1 MVSMAGSNQFTAP
14 TEAYESYSPE
24 RLEMGISDSQ
34 TSSWLNRI
42 SQIVYANSSVEAL
55 FVSKGEEAVR
65 DYWIIIPERDI
76 ALVRELVRDQEK
88 VLSLF
93 AQAENAP
100 FQLDFH
106 IVYRNGRE
114 LKELLPSK
122 AISVP
127 KP

>member
-1 MVSMAGSNQFTAP
+1 MVITQITER
-14 TEAYESYSPE
+14 TEAYESESYSSEP
-24 RLEMGISDSQ
+24 IKVSNSVTD
-34 TSSWLNRI
+34 SWLHRI
-42 SQIVYANSSVEAL
+42 SETVYANPAVEAL
-55 FVSKGEEAVR
+55 FVSNVEEAVR
-65 DYWIIIPERDI
+65 DYWVVIPERDI
-76 ALVRELVRDQEK
+76 ALVRELISVQQEK

-106 IVYRNGRE
+106 IVYRNGRDVKD
-114 LKELLPSK
+114 LIPSE

>member
-1 MVSMAGSNQFTAP
+1 MMATISAPSDLTLSTDYSTGQF
-14 TEAYESYSPE
+14 E
-24 RLEMGISDSQ
+24 IHDSQ
-34 TSSWLNRI
+34 SHSWLSRI
-42 SQIVYANSSVEAL
+42 SETVYANPAVESL
-55 FVSKGEEAVR
+55 FVSRGEEAVR
-65 DYWIIIPERDI
+65 DYWVVIPERDI
-76 ALVRELVRDQEK
+76 ALVRELISDQQEK

-106 IVYRNGRE
+106 IVYRNGRDVKD
-114 LKELLPSK
+114 LIPSE